1 MRAKPRRRCFFF
13 IPILILLSIHS
24 LSTVTIASDEYTRT
38 AKANTSGE
46 VTEFRLTGPS
56 NLGGSLTLQVG
67 EEDQCSVDLECW
79 ARARNRK
86 MAKGFTE
93 LVEMFL
99 ETENGVVTLRLT
111 TPRKAPWEG
120 TDHAIK
126 ANLDVYVPPDIA
138 ADIRTKYFE
147 MEISGPFTR
156 VGIRNSYGEVRLVDV
171 SEETTIDG
179 SYTKVE
185 AENIRG
191 ELDIETTY
199 NSIRVEDIDTKGGEA
214 YLKTTYGEIEVANLV
229 GTLDASTEYDPIHCS
244 GLSLS
249 GGESHIRTVYSKIEL
264 EIDQMEDCGLS
275 VSNSYGNIDLTVP
288 EDLSAHLRLSVG
300 RGGTI
305 NTRRILIKPIV
316 LDKTRLE
323 GICGDGDSKIGLQV
337 NGIGKILLEGR

>member
-1 MRAKPRRRCFFF
+1 MRAKPTKCCSLF
-13 IPILILLSIHS
+13 IAILILVSIHS

-46 VTEFRLTGPS
+46 VTEFLLTGPS

-79 ARARNRK
+79 GRARNLK
-86 MAKGFTE
+86 MAKEFTE
-93 LVEMFL
+93 LVEMHL
-99 ETENGVVTLRLT
+99 ETEDRVVTLSLT

-120 TDHAIK
+120 TDYAIK
-126 ANLDVYVPPDIA
+126 ANLEVYVPPDIA
-138 ADIRTKYFE
+138 VEIRTKYFD
-147 MEISGPFTR
+147 MEISGPFRR
-156 VGIRNSYGEVRLVDV
+156 VGVRNSYGEVQVMDV
-171 SEETTIDG
+171 AEETTIDG

-199 NSIRVEDIDTKGGEA
+199 NSIRVEDVDTKGGEA
-214 YLKTTYGEIEVANLV
+214 FLKTTYGEIEVVNLV

-249 GGESHIRTVYSKIEL
+249 GGENRIETVYSKIEL
-264 EIDQMEDCGLS
+264 EIEQMEDCGLS

-288 EDLSAHLRLSVG
+288 DDLSAHLSLSVG

-305 NTRRILIKPIV
+305 NTRGILIKPLV

-323 GICGDGDSKIGLQV
+323 GVCGEGDSKIGLQV
-337 NGIGKILLEGR
+337 EGIGKILLEGR

>member
-1 MRAKPRRRCFFF
+1 MRAKPTRCCFLF

-24 LSTVTIASDEYTRT
+24 LSTVTIASEEYTRT
-38 AKANTSGE
+38 ATANTSGE

-67 EEDQCSVDLECW
+67 EEDQCSVNLECW
-79 ARARNRK
+79 ARAKNRK
-86 MAKGFTE
+86 MAKEFTE

-99 ETENGVVTLRLT
+99 DTENGVVTLRLT
-111 TPRKAPWEG
+111 APRDAPWEG
-120 TDHAIK
+120 TDYAIK
-126 ANLDVYVPPDIA
+126 ANLDIYVPPDIVVEA
-138 ADIRTKYFE
+138 KTRYFD
-147 MEISGPFTR
+147 MEIYGPFKR
-156 VGIRNSYGEVRLVDV
+156 VVVRNSYGEVQVADV
-171 SEETTIDG
+171 SEETTIEG

-199 NSIRVEDIDTKGGEA
+199 NSIRVEDIDTRGGEA
-214 YLKTTYGEIEVANLV
+214 FLKTTYGEIEVANLV
-229 GTLDASTEYDPIHCS
+229 GMLDASTEYDPIHCS
-244 GLSLS
+244 GLTLL
-249 GGESHIRTVYSKIEL
+249 GGESHIRTVYSKIDL
-264 EIDQMEDCGLS
+264 EIDRMEDCGLA
-275 VSNSYGNIDLTVP
+275 VSNSYGNISLTVP

-305 NTRRILIKPIV
+305 NTNGILIKPLV

>member
-1 MRAKPRRRCFFF
+1 MRTKRRSCCSFL

-56 NLGGSLTLQVG
+56 NLGGSLSLQVG

-86 MAKGFTE
+86 MAKEFTD
-93 LVEMFL
+93 LVEMHL
-99 ETENGVVTLRLT
+99 ETEDGVVTLSLT

-120 TDHAIK
+120 TDYAIR
-126 ANLDVYVPPDIA
+126 ANLEVYVPPEIA
-138 ADIRTKYFE
+138 VEIRTKYFD
-147 MEISGPFTR
+147 MDISGPFRR
-156 VGIRNSYGEVRLVDV
+156 VAVKNSYGEVQVVDV

-179 SYTKVE
+179 SYTKVDVE
-185 AENIRG
+185 SIQG
-191 ELDIETTY
+191 DLDIETTY
-199 NSIRVEDIDTKGGEA
+199 NPIRAEDVDTEGGEA
-214 YLKTTYGEIEVANLV
+214 YLKTTYGEIEVVNLM
-229 GTLDASTEYDPIHCS
+229 GTLDASTEYDQIRCA
-244 GLSLS
+244 GLILS
-249 GGESHIRTVYSKIEL
+249 GGESQISTVYSKIEL
-264 EIDQMEDCGLS
+264 EIEQMEDCGLS

-288 EDLSAHLRLSVG
+288 EHLSAHLRFSVG

-305 NTRRILIKPIV
+305 NTRGILIKPLV

-323 GICGDGDSKIGLQV
+323 GICGEGDSKIGLQID
-337 NGIGKILLEGR
+337 GIGKILLEGR

>member
-1 MRAKPRRRCFFF
+1 MRCCFFF
-13 IPILILLSIHS
+13 IPILIVLSIHC
-24 LSTVTIASDEYTRT
+24 LSTVTMASDEYTRT
-38 AKANTSGE
+38 AQANISGE

-86 MAKGFTE
+86 MAKEFTE
-93 LVEMFL
+93 LVEMHL
-99 ETENGVVTLRLT
+99 DTEDGVVTLRLT
-111 TPRKAPWEG
+111 APRDAPWEA
-120 TDHAIK
+120 TDYAIK
-126 ANLDVYVPPDIA
+126 ANLDIYVPPDIA
-138 ADIRTKYFE
+138 LETKTRYFD
-147 MEISGPFTR
+147 MDVSGPFKR
-156 VGIRNSYGEVRLVDV
+156 VAVKNSYGEVQVADV

-179 SYTKVE
+179 SYTKVQ

-199 NSIRVEDIDTKGGEA
+199 NSIRVEDVDTEGGEA
-214 YLKTTYGEIEVANLV
+214 YLKTTYGEIEVTNLV
-229 GTLDASTEYDPIHCS
+229 GTLEASTEYDPIHCS
-244 GLSLS
+244 GLNLL

-264 EIDQMEDCGLS
+264 EIDQMEDCALS
-275 VSNSYGNIDLTVP
+275 VSNSYGNIDLIVP

-305 NTRRILIKPIV
+305 STHGILIKPLV

-337 NGIGKILLEGR
+337 DGIGKILLEGR

>member
-86 MAKGFTE
+86 MAKEFTE

-120 TDHAIK
+120 TDYAIK

-199 NSIRVEDIDTKGGEA
+199 NSIRVEDVDTEGGEA
-214 YLKTTYGEIEVANLV
+214 LLKTTYGEIEVVSLV
-229 GTLDASTEYDPIHCS
+229 GTLDVSTEYDPIHCS
-244 GLSLS
+244 GLSLL

-288 EDLSAHLRLSVG
+288 EDLSAHLKLSVG

-305 NTRRILIKPIV
+305 NARGILIKPLV

-323 GICGDGDSKIGLQV
+323 GICGDGDSKIGVQV